1 MGRDSFALSYQSEE
15 EMFRADI
22 VMLETLSLL
31 LREAQDLPGS
41 LSELVKAVSIHDT
54 GLPFD
59 YNRVTLQVHSS

>member
-59 YNRVTLQVHSS
+59 YNR